1 MRLTG
6 GEDVS
11 GIVTGG
17 VNMRELLTKHGIA
30 EPILAQWEKRF
41 GGRLLPLQYRAV
53 EEYGLLAGRS
63 LLISAPTSSGKT
75 FCGEMALIRAAMD
88 RKKGIFLAPLKAVA
102 EEKFRRF
109 SECYSGIGLKTI
121 IATRDHPENDGDIVN
136 GRFDIA
142 VMVYEKFNAALL
154 ANFDLMSQVGAVVVD
169 ELQMLADPSRGAQLE
184 LALTKLLYS
193 KYDPQIIALSAVV
206 GEATGLAEWLDCRL
220 LLEKSRPVELKRGVA
235 VDGRFHF
242 RCHNSGERGEEEFA
256 DGGDPSETLFRHLQR
271 MFERERQALV
281 FLKSRRDTV
290 TAAERFVEYAGL
302 ETLPDN
308 AAFVDQ
314 RLSGEED
321 SSLLRNLESL
331 LQYGVAFHNA
341 DLTMGQRQAVE
352 DGYHR
357 GLIRIIFATTTLAT
371 GINLPAA
378 TVFIE
383 AQKYSQQG
391 YTNRPTMEPLSWS
404 EYESMSGRAGRTGLL
419 GAKETSGRAVLIA
432 SGELDKTILW
442 DYYIDKHPDPL
453 PSQLTARRAEDIVLD
468 LFCSGLADSPEG
480 IAAIIGRTYYD
491 ACNELSININD
502 NLYEELLE
510 GGFLERTGFRLSPTP
525 LGRAAATTGLTAA
538 GTKYLLDMHRAHAS
552 DNDSR
557 LLYHLFQ
564 SPEGR
569 AIYLPGPGCAG
580 IRGGGDGSYNDENHP
595 LTEYLA
601 GLRRELTPE
610 ERSRVRLVRL
620 MEDWMGGIAALD
632 IENDYRLHPGI
643 MEKLAGQAGWLIASS
658 ASVIRAHD
666 RLSHVPAR
674 LDKLAFSARTGLPPE
689 LEKIHRLLG
698 DNLHRSEWL
707 SLHHDGIHDTK
718 RLFEE
723 GMAVLRRL
731 ISSEERLRSIEQRI
745 QNIKEDI
752 MQATSTYVS
761 DSSIHPESIEID
773 GTPVRERFLVRI
785 NGRPIKLTGKSFK
798 YLVRLVWSRLRNDH
812 GWLYKEDL
820 EKGFNQARY
829 LYRLRQEIG
838 RDFLPEWP
846 LYENNRSGYYRLAAE
861 RERLRVNVD
870 ALRDFPDY
878 EVREMARDLTAPS
891 TA

>member
-1 MRLTG
+1 
-6 GEDVS
+6 
-11 GIVTGG
+11 
-17 VNMRELLTKHGIA
+17 MRELLAKRGIA

-41 GGRLLPLQYRAV
+41 GGKLLPLQYRAV
-53 EEYGLLAGRS
+53 EEYRLLEGAS

-121 IATRDHPENDGDIVN
+121 IATRDHPDNDDDIVN

-142 VMVYEKFNAALL
+142 VMVYEKFNATLL

-206 GEATGLAEWLDCRL
+206 GEATGLAEWLGCRL

-271 MFERERQALV
+271 MFEHERQALV

-290 TAAERFVEYAGL
+290 SAAQRFIEYAGL
-302 ETLPDN
+302 EVLPDN
-308 AAFVDQ
+308 TAFFDE
-314 RLSGEED
+314 RLAGEED
-321 SSLLRNLESL
+321 SSLLHNLCSL
-331 LQYGVAFHNA
+331 LDYGVAFHNA
-341 DLTMGQRQAVE
+341 DLTALQRQAVE
-352 DGYHR
+352 DGYFR
-357 GLIRIIFATTTLAT
+357 GLIRIIFATTTLST

-419 GAKETSGRAVLIA
+419 GEKETSGRAVLIA
-432 SGELDKTILW
+432 SGELEKTILW

-453 PSQLTARRAEDIVLD
+453 VSQLAARRAGDIVLD
-468 LFCSGLADSPEG
+468 LFCSGLADTPESIAG
-480 IAAIIGRTYYD
+480 IISRTYFGS
-491 ACNELSININD
+491 CKELSININD
-502 NLYEELLE
+502 KLYEELLD
-510 GGFLERTGFRLSPTP
+510 GGFLKRTGAQLSPTP
-525 LGRAAATTGLTAA
+525 LGRVVATTGLTVA
-538 GTKYLLDMHRAHAS
+538 GAEYILDVHSAHAS
-552 DNDSR
+552 DNDQQM
-557 LLYHLFQ
+557 LYHLFQ

-569 AIYLPGPGCAG
+569 AIYLPGSGRG
-580 IRGGGDGSYNDENHP
+580 EIRCLPNRFDDDENDP
-595 LTEYLA
+595 LAEHLS
-601 GLRRELTPE
+601 GLRRELTSQ
-610 ERSRVRLVRL
+610 ERNRVRLVRL
-620 MEDWMGGIAALD
+620 MDDWMGGMAALD
-632 IENDYRLHPGI
+632 IESAYRLHPGI
-643 MEKLAGQAGWLIASS
+643 MEKLAGQAGWLLASS
-658 ASVIRAHD
+658 ASVIRTHD
-666 RLSHVPAR
+666 RLSHLPAR
-674 LDKLAFSARTGLPPE
+674 LDKLAFSVRTGLPPE

-698 DNLHRSEWL
+698 GDLHRGEWL
-707 SLHHDGIHDTK
+707 FLYHDDIHDTK

-731 ISSEERLRSIEQRI
+731 ISSEERLRLIEQRI

-761 DSSIHPESIEID
+761 DSPVCPESIEID

-798 YLVRLVWSRLRNDH
+798 YLVRLAWSRLRNDH

-846 LYENNRSGYYRLAAE
+846 LYENNRSGYYRLAVE
-861 RERLRVNVD
+861 RDRLRVNID

-878 EVREMARDLTAPS
+878 EVREMARDLTASS

>member
-1 MRLTG
+1 
-6 GEDVS
+6 
-11 GIVTGG
+11 
-17 VNMRELLTKHGIA
+17 MRELLTKHGIA
-30 EPILAQWEKRF
+30 ESILTRWEKRF
-41 GGRLLPLQYRAV
+41 GGKLLPLQYRAV
-53 EEYGLLAGRS
+53 EEYRLLEGAS

-109 SECYSGIGLKTI
+109 AECYGEVGLKTV
-121 IATRDHPENDGDIVN
+121 IATRDHPENDDDIVN

-142 VMVYEKFNAALL
+142 VMVYEKFNATLL
-154 ANFDLMSQVGAVVVD
+154 ANFDLMSRVGAVVVD

-206 GEATGLAEWLDCRL
+206 GEAVGLAEWLECRL

-242 RCHNSGERGEEEFA
+242 RCHNSGERGDEKFTEGEN
-256 DGGDPSETLFRHLQR
+256 PSETLFRHLRR

-290 TAAERFVEYAGL
+290 DAAQRFVEYAGL
-302 ETLPDN
+302 EILPDN
-308 AAFVDQ
+308 AAFFDE
-314 RLSGEED
+314 RLAGEED
-321 SSLLRNLESL
+321 SSLLRNLGSL
-331 LQYGVAFHNA
+331 LDYGVAFHNA
-341 DLTMGQRQAVE
+341 DLTAAQRQAVE

-357 GLIRIIFATTTLAT
+357 GLIRIIFATTTLST

-404 EYESMSGRAGRTGLL
+404 EYESMSGRAGRTGML
-419 GAKETSGRAVLIA
+419 GEKETSGRAVLIA
-432 SGELDKTILW
+432 SGELEKTILW
-442 DYYIDKHPDPL
+442 DYYIDKHPDSL
-453 PSQLTARRAEDIVLD
+453 ASQLAARRAEDIVLD
-468 LFCSGLADSPEG
+468 LFCSGLADSPEC
-480 IAAIIGRTYYD
+480 IADIIDRTYYCL
-491 ACNELSININD
+491 CNELPANIND
-502 NLYEELLE
+502 RLYKELLDR
-510 GGFLERTGFRLSPTP
+510 GFLKSIGLLLSPTP
-525 LGRAAATTGLTAA
+525 LGRAVATTGLTVA
-538 GTKYLLDMHRAHAS
+538 GAEYILDVHRSHAS
-552 DNDSR
+552 ENDQR
-557 LLYHLFQ
+557 LLYRLFQ

-569 AIYLPGPGCAG
+569 AIYLPGPG
-580 IRGGGDGSYNDENHP
+580 RGAVRREAERTYDEDDS
-595 LTEYLA
+595 LTEYLTD
-601 GLRRELTPE
+601 LRREITPE
-610 ERSRVRLVRL
+610 ERSRIRLVRL
-620 MEDWMGGIAALD
+620 MEDWMGGTSALD
-632 IENDYRLHPGI
+632 IESDYRLHPGI
-643 MEKLAGQAGWLIASS
+643 MEKLAGQAGWLLASG

-666 RLSHVPAR
+666 RLSQLPAR
-674 LDKLAFSARTGLPPE
+674 LDTLAFSARTGLPPE
-689 LEKIHRLLG
+689 LQKIHRLLRG
-698 DNLHRSEWL
+698 DLHRSEWL
-707 SLHHDGIHDTK
+707 ALYHEDIRDT
-718 RLFEE
+718 RGLFEE

-731 ISSEERLRSIEQRI
+731 VSPEERLRSIEQKI

-761 DSSIHPESIEID
+761 ESSIRPESIEID

-785 NGRPIKLTGKSFK
+785 NGRTIKLTGKSFK
-798 YLVRLVWSRLRNDH
+798 YLVRLVWSRIRNDH

-846 LYENNRSGYYRLAAE
+846 LYENNRSGYYRLAVE
-861 RERLRVNVD
+861 RDRLRVNVD
-870 ALRDFPDY
+870 ALREFPDY
-878 EVREMARDLTAPS
+878 EVREMARDLAAVAP
-891 TA
+891 A